1 MNLWSDLSAFVLGGG
16 VAAYFVKYIFDR
28 YLAIEMERHKNSLSL
43 QFERFRH
50 DFTLEVEKF
59 KEKLNEAAHEHK
71 IKFAQ
76 LHEERAGIIKELYH
90 RLLSLSDDLR
100 DQTIALNRN
109 GASNGNNG
117 ESRLDGN
124 GNGNG
129 NGNGVLM
136 IDIVTNELVDF
147 YNYFLQKKIYFSNEL
162 SLLIEQ
168 LFEKYLGQIQ
178 YTLNLR
184 SYMKN
189 CSLDSTLQKC
199 DLERIS
205 IDINQTVE
213 IVSRL
218 EERIVQEFQQMLGVQ

>member
-59 KEKLNEAAHEHK
+59 KEKLNEAALEHK

-90 RLLSLSDDLR
+90 RILSLSDDLR

-109 GASNGNNG
+109 GVGNGNNG
-117 ESRLDGN
+117 ESRSDS
-124 GNGNG
+124 

-147 YNYFLQKKIYFSNEL
+147 YNYFLQKKIFFITIFFRKKSFLVMSFRY
-162 SLLIEQ
+162 
-168 LFEKYLGQIQ
+168 
-178 YTLNLR
+178 
-184 SYMKN
+184 
-189 CSLDSTLQKC
+189 
-199 DLERIS
+199 
-205 IDINQTVE
+205 
-213 IVSRL
+213 
-218 EERIVQEFQQMLGVQ
+218 